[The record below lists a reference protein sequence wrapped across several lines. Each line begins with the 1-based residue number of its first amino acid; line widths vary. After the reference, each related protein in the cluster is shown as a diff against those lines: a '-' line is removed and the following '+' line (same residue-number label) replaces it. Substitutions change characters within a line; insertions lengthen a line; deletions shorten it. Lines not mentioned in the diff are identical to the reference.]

1 MNLTE
6 CIVFCKNN
14 YRKSLVLL
22 LIFLFAFKIS
32 GQEDYSKI
40 DELIEEGNFEEAIQ
54 LGTGLLK
61 DNTEDPALNF
71 KLGYSYLMT
80 ALRKPKSIPYLVKSV
95 ELLNT
100 KNKKQNGLFFEA
112 RFYLGKAY
120 HNNYEFEKA
129 IQVFD
134 SLRTTTKNN
143 ELLAAIDEEIR
154 QCEVGIELMR
164 EPVKMQINNLGV
176 NINSEYSDHSP
187 VISADESVLIFT
199 SRRKRY
205 EGEKIEEDGQYN
217 EDIYISYNK
226 HNSWQKAKSISENIN
241 TDEHEATISISP
253 DGNQLFIYNS
263 EDAGTIL
270 VSYLTGDEWS
280 VPERLGDNINTK
292 YRETHA
298 AMSADGKYLFFTSD
312 RPGGYGGLDI
322 YVSEKQKDNTW
333 GKAKNLG
340 PAINTEFD
348 EEGPFIHPDGIS
360 LYFSS
365 KGHKTMGGFDIFVS
379 KKNEF
384 GTWTMPKNL
393 GYPINTVDD
402 DVFITLTPDGKRA
415 YFSSYREDG
424 FGSTDIY
431 MMAMPEAEEKPVTVV
446 KGKVVT
452 CDNQANDVVITVY
465 DSENDDLLGLY
476 KPNSKT
482 GKYLFIL
489 PRGRNYYAIY
499 EVNGKEK
506 HEEQF
511 FISENA
517 DFQVIYKTISLIK
530 GSPCEEIVA
539 ENTTNIEIPK
549 DIDLYSKW
557 EQEKGFTV
565 VENIIFKIN
574 SAQYD
579 GFKSNLKKLAG
590 YLIEHPGTKIEIVG
604 YSDTQGPET
613 FNLKLSERRA
623 KVVADYLFKLGVDK
637 SRISYR
643 GAGIKS
649 QLSINQYKDGSYVW
663 ESLPYNRR
671 VEFEI
676 QSDPENKLKIVP
688 VRIPILYRK
697 DASLQDIKSELA
709 RLDSIFIIQL
719 GAFSKPVP
727 RGVFSDIQNV
737 QMYYTGKL
745 YKYTTGKFKNL
756 SEAQKELEKIHSLG
770 YKDAYIRKLSEYYRH
785 IEKLVNLN

>member
-1 MNLTE
+1 MNLLN
-6 CIVFCKNN
+6 CFVFRKK
-14 YRKSLVLL
+14 YRKILILFLILL
-22 LIFLFAFKIS
+22 FTLKIA
-32 GQEDYSKI
+32 GQEDYSRI
-40 DELIEEGNFEEAIQ
+40 DVLIEDGNFDEAIQ
-54 LGTGLLK
+54 LGTTLLK
-61 DNTEDPALNF
+61 DDPDNSELNF

-80 ALRKPKSIPYLVKSV
+80 AQRKAKSIPYFERSV
-95 ELLNT
+95 ELLDN

-129 IQVFD
+129 IQLFKK
-134 SLRTTTKNN
+134 LTETTKNN
-143 ELLAAIDEEIR
+143 KLLEAINQEIS
-154 QCEVGIELMR
+154 QCKVGIKLMR
-164 EPVKMQINNLGV
+164 EPVKMQINNLGN

-187 VISADESVLIFT
+187 VITADESVLIFT

-205 EGEKIEEDGQYN
+205 EGEKMEEDGQYN
-217 EDIYISYNK
+217 EDIYISYNEQ
-226 HNSWQKAKSISENIN
+226 NSWEKARSISENIN
-241 TDEHEATISISP
+241 TDKHEATISISP
-253 DGNQLFIYNS
+253 DGNQIFIYSS

-280 VPERLGDNINTK
+280 VPERLGENINTK

-298 AMSADGKYLFFTSD
+298 SMSADGKYLYFTSD

-322 YVSEKQKDNTW
+322 YVSEKQKDSTW
-333 GKAKNLG
+333 GKAVNLG
-340 PAINTEFD
+340 STINTELD
-348 EEGPFIHPDGIS
+348 EEGPFIHHDGIS

-365 KGHKTMGGFDIFVS
+365 KGHETMGGFDIFLS

-384 GTWTMPKNL
+384 GTWTLPKNL
-393 GYPINTVDD
+393 GYPINTVDN

-446 KGKVVT
+446 KGKVIT
-452 CDNQANDVVITVY
+452 CNNQEDDVIITVY

-499 EVNGKEK
+499 EVNGEEK
-506 HEEQF
+506 HQEQF

-530 GSPCEEIVA
+530 GSPCDETPVEPMAQKETDNV
-539 ENTTNIEIPK
+539 
-549 DIDLYSKW
+549 DLYTLW
-557 EQEKGFTV
+557 EKEEGVTV
-565 VENIIFKIN
+565 VENVIFRIN
-574 SAQYD
+574 SSQYG
-579 GFKSNLKKLAG
+579 GFKTNLEKLAG
-590 YLIEHPGTKIEIVG
+590 YLKDNPKTKIEIVG
-604 YSDTQGPET
+604 YSDMQGPET
-613 FNLKLSERRA
+613 YNLKLSERRA
-623 KVVADYLFKLGVDK
+623 KVVYDYLLRLGVSK
-637 SRISYR
+637 KQLSYK

-649 QLSINQYKDGSYVW
+649 QISINQYKDGSYVW

-676 QSDPENKLKIVP
+676 VNDAEKKLKIVP
-688 VRIPILYRK
+688 VRIPVLYRFNVK
-697 DASLQDIKSELA
+697 LEEVKKELA
-709 RLDSIFIIQL
+709 RLDSVYIIQL
-719 GAFSKPVP
+719 GAFSEPVQ
-727 RGVFSDIQNV
+727 REVFKNIKDV

-745 YKYTTGKFKNL
+745 YKYSTGRFKEP
-756 SEAQKELEKIHSLG
+756 SKAEKELARVREMG
-770 YKDAYIRKLSEYYRH
+770 YKDAYIRKLSEYY
-785 IEKLVNLN
+785 VNMHKRYDIN

>member
-1 MNLTE
+1 MNLKQYF
-6 CIVFCKNN
+6 FCKN
-14 YRKSLVLL
+14 YFKSSFTLVLIL
-22 LIFLFAFKIS
+22 LFVVKIS
-32 GQEDYSKI
+32 GQVDYSRI
-40 DELIEEGNFEEAIQ
+40 DQLIDEGNFDEAIQ
-54 LGTGLLK
+54 LGTALMK
-61 DNTEDPALNF
+61 DNAEDPELNF

-80 ALRKPKSIPYLVKSV
+80 ALRKAKSIPYLKKSV
-95 ELLNT
+95 ELLNNE
-100 KNKKQNGLFFEA
+100 NKKQSGLFFES

-129 IQVFD
+129 ILIFNE
-134 SLRTTTKNN
+134 LRKTTKNN
-143 ELLAAIDEEIR
+143 ELLDAINQEIS
-154 QCEVGIELMR
+154 QCEVGIDLMK
-164 EPVKMQINNLGV
+164 EPVKMQINNLGE
-176 NINSEYSDHSP
+176 NINSEFSDHSP

-205 EGEKIEEDGQYN
+205 EGEKLEEDGQYN
-217 EDIYISYNK
+217 EDIYISYNVQ
-226 HNSWQKAKSISENIN
+226 NSWQKAKSISENIN
-241 TDEHEATISISP
+241 SDKHEATISLSP
-253 DGNQLFIYNS
+253 DGNQLFIYNG
-263 EDAGTIL
+263 EDAGSIL
-270 VSYLTGDEWS
+270 VSYLNGDEWS
-280 VPERLGDNINTK
+280 VPIRLGNNINTK

-298 AMSADGKYLFFTSD
+298 SMSADGKYLYFTSD

-340 PAINTEFD
+340 AAINTEFD
-348 EEGPFIHPDGIS
+348 EEGPLIHHDGVS

-384 GTWTMPKNL
+384 GTWTMPVNL
-393 GYPINTVDD
+393 GYPVNTVDN

-415 YFSSYREDG
+415 YFSSYREEG

-446 KGKVVT
+446 KGKVIT
-452 CDNQANDVVITVY
+452 CDNQADDVVITVY

-530 GSPCEEIVA
+530 GSPCDELVA
-539 ENTTNIEIPK
+539 DNEGVIEKSK
-549 DIDLYSKW
+549 DVDMYSKW
-557 EQEKGFTV
+557 EQEEGITV
-565 VENIIFKIN
+565 VENIIFRIN
-574 SAQYD
+574 SAQFD
-579 GFKSNLKKLAG
+579 EFKDNLQKLAD
-590 YLIEHPGTKIEIVG
+590 YLKQHPKTIIKIIG

-613 FNLKLSERRA
+613 YNLKLSERRA
-623 KVVADYLFKLGVDK
+623 KVVYDYLLKQGLDT
-637 SRISYR
+637 SQISYK

-649 QLSINQYKDGSYVW
+649 QISINQYKDGSYIW

-688 VRIPILYRK
+688 LRIPVLYRK
-697 DASLQDIKSELA
+697 DASPKEIKSELS
-709 RLDSIFIIQL
+709 RLDSVYIIQL
-719 GAFSKPVP
+719 GAFLKPVP
-727 RGVFSDIQNV
+727 RAAFSGIDDV
-737 QMYYTGKL
+737 QMYFTGKR
-745 YKYTTGKFKNL
+745 YKYLTGKFKSF
-756 SEAQKELEKIHSLG
+756 SEAEQELKKIHALG
-770 YKDAYIRKLSEYYRH
+770 YKDAYIRKLSEYYNC
-785 IEKLVNLN
+785 IKKLTHLN